1 MEWSERI
8 GRRLK
13 LRDLHILLTVAQCRS
28 IAKAADQLAVSQPV
42 VSKSIADLERMLKVR
57 LIDRDRHGAEPT
69 IYGEALLKRGTIAF
83 DELRQGV
90 EDVEFLV
97 DPTVGRLRIGTS
109 AGMDAGLIPAIVD
122 RLSRRYP
129 GMTFDVALLSNLLLL
144 QELRARNVDLV
155 IGRWPRSIAEPDVN
169 LEILYDDPI
178 FVVAH
183 KSSAWAR
190 RRRVELAEIVNENW
204 LFPAPGQL
212 VLMLAAEAFRAKGL
226 EMPRAVVATGSL
238 PMHFAMLAT
247 GRFLGIYSKSVILL
261 GAQQLSLKI
270 LPIDLSGQSTTIG
283 IMTSKNRTLNPLTK
297 LFVDCARD
305 VTKSFASISLTTR
318 YKRGSRRT
326 ES

>member
-1 MEWSERI
+1 LHQFCVAL
-8 GRRLK
+8 RLK
-13 LRDLHILLTVAQCRS
+13 LRDLHILLTVVQCRS

-57 LIDRDRHGAEPT
+57 LVDRDRHGADPT

-90 EDVEFLV
+90 EDVGFLV

-109 AGMDAGLIPAIVD
+109 AGMDAGLIPAVVD

-129 GMTFDVALLSNLLLL
+129 GMTFDVALLSNILLL

-169 LEILYDDPI
+169 LEILYDDPV

-183 KSSAWAR
+183 KTSAWAR
-190 RRRVELAEIVNENW
+190 RRRVELAEIINENW
-204 LFPAPGQL
+204 LLPAPGQL
-212 VLMLAAEAFRAKGL
+212 VLMLLEEAFRAKGL
-226 EMPRAVVATGSL
+226 EMPRAVVTTGSL

-247 GRFLGIYSKSVILL
+247 GRFLGIYSRSVVLL
-261 GAQQLSLKI
+261 GARQLSLKI
-270 LPIDLSGQSTTIG
+270 LPIDLSGRSTTIG
-283 IMTSKNRTLNPLTK
+283 IMTSKNRTLNPLAK
-297 LFVDCARD
+297 LFIDCARE
-305 VTKSFASISLTTR
+305 VTKSFASTSLTTR